1 VLFAWDLVS
10 GIENGMPAMTNQTN
24 TFLKVA
30 GLLLA
35 VATAV
40 SCATVAKLAGLKKQ
54 AINIPV
60 VRVAR
65 EPVETKIYLIGE
77 IGPSKTAMVVAP
89 PAGGALQIVSLAKT
103 GTVVKQGDVVV
114 QFDPSEQEYNLEQS
128 KSQLEESEQ
137 QIKKMKADQAVRV
150 AQEQVTLLK
159 AQYDV
164 KRAEFK
170 VKGNDL
176 LSGIEARKNVIDLEE
191 AKRKLEQLQRDI
203 TSHASSDAADLM
215 VQNVARTKAM
225 MGMKLAQQFI
235 DNMTVRAPMN
245 GVVVVARSIES
256 LISAGGSI
264 TISSEDDI
272 PEYRPGAQ
280 TYPGSLIAQI
290 QATDEMEVASKV
302 IETDRANIES
312 SQNIEVIADSSP
324 RKAYKAKIKS
334 LAQSASNPSYE
345 ATTVDY
351 LEGLSTRSF
360 AAVLRVDTNGDLLNM
375 GTTARITVTG
385 KDVRDALSVPRQAL
399 HQKEGKTVVYV
410 RHAKGWEPRDV
421 HIKYLTE
428 SRAIIEGLPEGTE
441 VALINPEQEKSRAAG
456 KAEPLAFA
464 PGGASQ

>member
-1 VLFAWDLVS
+1 MLA
-10 GIENGMPAMTNQTN
+10 TTRR
-24 TFLKVA
+24 TKTYLKIV

-35 VATAV
+35 AVTAA
-40 SCATVAKLAGLKKQ
+40 SCATVTRLSGLRKPE
-54 AINIPV
+54 INIPV

-77 IGPSKTAMVVAP
+77 LGPSKTAMVVAP
-89 PAGGALQIVSLAKT
+89 PAGGVLQIVSLAKT
-103 GTVVKQGDVVV
+103 GTLVKQGDVVV

-128 KSQLEESEQ
+128 KSQLEEAEQ
-137 QIKKMKADQAVRV
+137 QTRKMKADQAVRV
-150 AQEQVTLLK
+150 AQERVTLLK

-164 KRAEFK
+164 KRAELK

-191 AKRKLEQLQRDI
+191 AKRRLEQLQRDLK
-203 TSHASSDAADLM
+203 SHASSDAADLM

-235 DNMTVRAPMN
+235 DNMTVRAPIN

-256 LISAGGSI
+256 LISAGGTIS
-264 TISSEDDI
+264 ISSEDDI

-290 QATDEMEVASKV
+290 QATDEMELASKV

-312 SQNIEVIADSSP
+312 GQSIEVIADSNP
-324 RKAYKAKIKS
+324 LKTYKGKIKS

-345 ATTVDY
+345 GTTVDY

-360 AAVLRVDTNGDLLNM
+360 AAVFRVDTNGDPLNM
-375 GTTARITVTG
+375 GVSARITVTG
-385 KDVRDALSVPRQAL
+385 KDVRDALSLPRQAL

-410 RHAKGWEPRDV
+410 RHGKEWEPRDV
-421 HIKYLTE
+421 LIKYLTE

-441 VALINPEQEKSRAAG
+441 VALVNPEQEKSKTAG
-456 KAEPLAFA
+456 KAGPLASVF
-464 PGGASQ
+464 GGATQ